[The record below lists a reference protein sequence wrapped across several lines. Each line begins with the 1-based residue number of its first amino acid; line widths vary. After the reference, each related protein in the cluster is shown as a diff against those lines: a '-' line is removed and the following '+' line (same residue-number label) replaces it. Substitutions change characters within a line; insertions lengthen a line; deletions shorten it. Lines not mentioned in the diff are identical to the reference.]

1 MTDKLDGMVRL
12 PRFTR
17 MTLPE
22 DHPDAVWIPDRGWME
37 SDAVFVQRIKEAGLD
52 RPRYSFGDVQGAMKD
67 GIAVSIGFDECN
79 RVNIEFTYTDRLDGF
94 TYTVS
99 ASGYRT
105 KIDKE
110 APHDGTH

>member
-1 MTDKLDGMVRL
+1 MTDKLDGVAKL
-12 PRFTR
+12 PWLAR

-52 RPRYSFGDVQGAMKD
+52 QPRYSFGDIQGAMKD
-67 GIAVSIGFDECN
+67 GTSVSIGFGERN
-79 RVNIEFTYTDRLDGF
+79 RISIEFTYTDQLDGC
-94 TYTVS
+94 TYKVNAT
-99 ASGYRT
+99 GYRV

-110 APHDGTH
+110 GAK